1 MWVDTLLAILS
12 SLLSLLTARV
22 ILNYFST
29 VLLADRNLLTRLD
42 SLYVFNIGSVI
53 TVQVCRSNVEIAT
66 LLNTDCFHCEYA
78 PLLNPILTKL
88 TQRSIQTE
96 FQST

>member
-1 MWVDTLLAILS
+1 MWVDSLLAILS

-42 SLYVFNIGSVI
+42 SLYVFNIGILI
-53 TVQVCRSNVEIAT
+53 TVQVIRTNLDMVAR
-66 LLNTDCFHCEYA
+66 LKTDSPPRKYA
-78 PLLNPILTKL
+78 PLAQSNYFLSITIH
-88 TQRSIQTE
+88 QRT
-96 FQST
+96 F

>member
-29 VLLADRNLLTRLD
+29 VLLADRKLLTRLD

-53 TVQVCRSNVEIAT
+53 TVQVLRTNMDMAA
-66 LLNTDCFHCEYA
+66 LLNTDCPRCKYA
-78 PLLNPILTKL
+78 P
-88 TQRSIQTE
+88 
-96 FQST
+96 